1 MKRSLGVC
9 YYPEHWPE
17 EIWDRDAQLMAET
30 GLTWVRIGEFSL
42 SRLEPQPGQFDW
54 GWLDR
59 AIAALGKAGL
69 KVILGTPTA
78 TPPRWMLDKHPD
90 MLAHGSNG
98 EIRKFGSRRHYCFSH
113 AAYREE
119 ARRITSLM
127 AERYGENPII
137 AAWQTGG

>member
-1 MKRSLGVC
+1 MNRSLGVC

-30 GLTWVRIGEFSL
+30 GLTWVRIGEFSW

-69 KVILGTPTA
+69 KVILGTPNA

-90 MLAHGSNG
+90 MLVHCSKG
-98 EIRKFGSRRHYCFSH
+98 
-113 AAYREE
+113 
-119 ARRITSLM
+119 
-127 AERYGENPII
+127 
-137 AAWQTGG
+137 

>member
-30 GLTWVRIGEFSL
+30 GLTWVRIGEFSW
-42 SRLEPQPGQFDW
+42 SRLESQPGQFDW

-69 KVILGTPTA
+69 KVILAHPP
-78 TPPRWMLDKHPD
+78 PPRPAGCWTNIQTCWPMAATARSAN
-90 MLAHGSNG
+90 LARGATIVLAMPPTEKRPGVSP
-98 EIRKFGSRRHYCFSH
+98 
-113 AAYREE
+113 A
-119 ARRITSLM
+119 
-127 AERYGENPII
+127 
-137 AAWQTGG
+137 